1 MSQDLSELSI
11 ADRRSAIIER
21 IAAAA
26 KWAGRPSADIS
37 FVAVSKQQ
45 PDTNV
50 RAALAAGHKV
60 FGENRV
66 QAAQKRWGETFA
78 SERPD
83 LELRLIGPLQT
94 NKAADAAAL
103 FDVIETLDRL
113 KLAGALV
120 KAAEKHGRMPRLFV
134 QVNIGAEPQKSGLLP
149 DALPGFL
156 AALKSDYDIIP
167 EGLMCIPPVG
177 EAASPHFWHLANLAE
192 ENGLS
197 RLSMGM
203 SSDYETAIK
212 MGATHVRIGSAFL
225 GTRDKS

>member
-11 ADRRSAIIER
+11 ADRRAAILER

-26 KWAGRPSADIS
+26 KWAGRSAADIS
-37 FVAVSKQQ
+37 FVAVSKEQ
-45 PDTNV
+45 PDANV

-78 SERPD
+78 AQRPD
-83 LELRLIGPLQT
+83 LELRLIGPLQS
-94 NKAADAAAL
+94 NKASDAAAL

-113 KLAGALV
+113 KLAAALV
-120 KAAEKHGRMPRLFV
+120 KAAEKQGRLPRLFV
-134 QVNIGAEPQKSGLLP
+134 QVNIGAEPQKSGILP

-156 AALKSDYDIIP
+156 ADLKSNYDITP
-167 EGLMCIPPVG
+167 EGLMCIPPYG
-177 EAASPHFWHLANLAE
+177 EAASPHFWHLVQLAE
-192 ENGLS
+192 TAGIEQ
-197 RLSMGM
+197 LSMGM
-203 SSDYETAIK
+203 SSDYETAVK

-225 GTRDKS
+225 GAR